1 MIKVKNLKKYYGTS
15 RGIEDVNLKVK
26 PGEIFGF
33 IGPNGAGKTTLIRI
47 LVGLLKKDSGRAL
60 ILNQEVHMNS
70 YKINKAIGYLPS
82 ESNFFDDYK
91 TPDMIKFFLDL
102 RGIDSTYATEL
113 IKRLNLDTS
122 KKVKALSFG
131 NKKKLGIVL
140 ALMHKPSLLILD
152 EPTTGLDPLAQ
163 KAFLD
168 LMIEH
173 KKMGSTIFLSSH
185 VLSDVQKVCDT
196 VSFIK
201 DGSVILTEDIDT
213 LKEQE
218 HKKVTINPIIP
229 LYLEGIENIKVNNVS
244 MEFEYHGDI
253 NILLSELK
261 THKLKDLTIR
271 DVTLEELFMK
281 YYEDNNHA

>member
-1 MIKVKNLKKYYGTS
+1 MIIVKNLKKYYGTS

-47 LVGLLKKDSGRAL
+47 LVGLLEKDSGRAL

>member
-15 RGIEDVNLKVK
+15 RGIEDVNLEVK

-47 LVGLLKKDSGRAL
+47 LVGLLGKDSGSAL

>member
-15 RGIEDVNLKVK
+15 RGIEDVNLEVK

-47 LVGLLKKDSGRAL
+47 LVGLLEKDSGSAL
-60 ILNQEVHMNS
+60 ILNQEVHLNS
-70 YKINKAIGYLPS
+70 YKINKVIGYLPS

>member
-47 LVGLLKKDSGRAL
+47 LVGLLEKDSGSAL

>member
-15 RGIEDVNLKVK
+15 RGIENVSLEVK
-26 PGEIFGF
+26 PAEIFGF

-47 LVGLLKKDSGRAL
+47 LVGLLEKDSGSAL

-102 RGIDSTYATEL
+102 RGIDSTYAIEL

-185 VLSDVQKVCDT
+185 VLSDVQKVCDK

-213 LKEQE
+213 LKQQE

>member
-47 LVGLLKKDSGRAL
+47 LVGLLEKDSGRAL